1 MSSAPAYAGPY
12 CLPGSELLADISQG
26 MPWPQWQLTT
36 QQERWRRLCS
46 RAGAWQ
52 EGHVFNSGLI
62 TNNLCCCIAAS
73 PRMGIELE
81 GIGVIYGDQREAG
94 GLENKNYLAPLNRL
108 RQPVVLQ
115 NKNINLFSD
124 RLV

>member
-1 MSSAPAYAGPY
+1 MSLAPACASPQ
-12 CLPGSELLADISQG
+12 CHPFSELLADTSWG

-52 EGHVFNSGLI
+52 EGCVFNSGLI

-73 PRMGIELE
+73 MHMGIELK
-81 GIGVIYGDQREAG
+81 GIG
-94 GLENKNYLAPLNRL
+94 K
-108 RQPVVLQ
+108 
-115 NKNINLFSD
+115 
-124 RLV
+124 

>member
-1 MSSAPAYAGPY
+1 
-12 CLPGSELLADISQG
+12 
-26 MPWPQWQLTT
+26 
-36 QQERWRRLCS
+36 
-46 RAGAWQ
+46 
-52 EGHVFNSGLI
+52 
-62 TNNLCCCIAAS
+62 
-73 PRMGIELE
+73 MGIELE